1 KISGFLFVLS
11 WLCLSPSFTQ
21 RSEIGFGRGTF
32 NYTGEVVRSYN
43 IRISKPGATAFYR
56 SNIGPLVSFRAAL
69 TDGKLAASETPIDTF
84 ASIRDAS
91 FDIFLMEASTVMEY
105 HFLNWRET
113 KRFVRFTPYVFAGLA
128 LYGFTG
134 NEAKSA
140 EYSNI

>member
-1 KISGFLFVLS
+1 NFRFS
-11 WLCLSPSFTQ
+11 Q
-21 RSEIGFGRGTF
+21 
-32 NYTGEVVRSYN
+32 
-43 IRISKPGATAFYR
+43 PGATVFYR
-56 SNIGPLVSFRAAL
+56 SNISPVVSFRAAL
-69 TDGKLAASETPIDTF
+69 TGGKLAASETPIDKF

-134 NEAKSA
+134 NRSEERRVGKEGSCA
-140 EYSNI
+140 ERTDRWD